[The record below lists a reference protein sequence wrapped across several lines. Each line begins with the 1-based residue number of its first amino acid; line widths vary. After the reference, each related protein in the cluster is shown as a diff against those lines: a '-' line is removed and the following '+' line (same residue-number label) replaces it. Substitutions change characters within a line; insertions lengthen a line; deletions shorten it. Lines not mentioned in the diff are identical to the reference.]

1 MSNFCLKVVALWSLS
16 ASSTAAPALWPVCH
30 HLHPGLHVP
39 RTRSDHLRWPSEGG
53 TYAFQLFDYYAAS
66 GTCLLFVAIM
76 SPSVWLWPP
85 ASSPWS
91 STPCWLTRVGRCPG
105 LPPGCPPWSAFLP
118 GVSTHSAPSR
128 TPSQRTHQP
137 AGPAEDL
144 AQRNRAGP
152 TAPAHLGH
160 HCSDSQ
166 T

>member
-1 MSNFCLKVVALWSLS
+1 MSNFCLQVVAFWSLS
-16 ASSTAAPALWPVCH
+16 ASSTAAPALWP
-30 HLHPGLHVP
+30 GLP
-39 RTRSDHLRWPSEGG
+39 SSPSWASCPKNMEWPSEVAEWGR
-53 TYAFQLFDYYAAS
+53 YVRVSALQLQ
-66 GTCLLFVAIM
+66 CLLFMAIM

-118 GVSTHSAPSR
+118 GASTNSAPSR
-128 TPSQRTHQP
+128 TPSERTHQP
-137 AGPAEDL
+137 VGPAEDL

-152 TAPAHLGH
+152 SAPAHLGH
-160 HCSDSQ
+160 HSSDSQ